1 MMLIKTTDDV
11 DELLMKSKEQPV
23 LFFKH
28 STNNELSATAH
39 KEFVEFSKHP
49 HCALLAQVN
58 VIEDRPVSTYIAE
71 ELKVEHEPPQVILV
85 HRGMVVWRA
94 SGKDITAEAL
104 NAAVSVHCT

>member
-1 MMLIKTTDDV
+1 MRLLKNTAEV
-11 DELLMKSKEQPV
+11 DQLLEHSKEQPV

-28 STNNELSATAH
+28 ATANELSAASH

-49 HCALLAQVN
+49 HCCLLCQVN
-58 VIEDRPVSTYIAE
+58 SVEDRPVSIYIAE
-71 ELKVEHEPPQVILV
+71 KTGVVHEVPQAILV